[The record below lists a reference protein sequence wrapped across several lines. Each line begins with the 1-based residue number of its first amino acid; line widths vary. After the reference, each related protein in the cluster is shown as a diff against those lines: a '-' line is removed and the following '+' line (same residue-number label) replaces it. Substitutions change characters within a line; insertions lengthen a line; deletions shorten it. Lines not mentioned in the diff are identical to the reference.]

1 MNVTTKPA
9 AGERAVISA
18 PSLAGNAT
26 TKPDLISVEAA
37 KTMTLM
43 RMAELHKAHLNPGQ
57 QGLMKL
63 LGFHRVKLDRAE
75 GMFCHDHS
83 ARRIL
88 DFSGGLGS
96 VGLGHNHP
104 RILAARQKFQE
115 EKRPEIAP
123 SFMSQYATAL
133 ALNIARCSPAPLDT
147 VFLCSSATEAV
158 EAALKLCERAAGAKR
173 PRIAH
178 ARNAFHGR
186 TRGALAVTDGP
197 FHRAEFALPD
207 NTVAVP
213 FGYIDAIASAF
224 AADPGIGA
232 IILETV
238 QGCGGVVAAP
248 AEFWVKLRALCDR
261 HKVLWIADEVECGF
275 GRTGRFHAFEAFGVT
290 PDVVVLA
297 GSLGGGKASI
307 GAMLTSRALQDRAYG
322 TARSAM
328 IHAMAPTDASGEV
341 CVTAIEALNVLY
353 DEGLIDNA
361 ASTGAYLIERL
372 RQLQAI
378 YPKIIKDVRGAGLM
392 VGLEFQDFS
401 QTLPMMLRPMV
412 AVLDERLK
420 GSLSGFVGALL
431 LRDYDVLVAFTEY
444 NRNVIR
450 LEPPLICGP
459 QHVDMLID
467 ALDALLS
474 RGIVAI
480 VKDYVKNQLA

>member
-26 TKPDLISVEAA
+26 AKPDLISVEAA

-75 GMFCHDHS
+75 GMYCHDHS

-88 DFSGGLGS
+88 DFSGANGS
-96 VGLGHNHP
+96 VALGHNHP
-104 RILAARQKFQE
+104 RILAARQRFQE

-123 SFMSQYATAL
+123 AFMSQYATAL
-133 ALNIARCSPAPLDT
+133 ALNIARCSPPPLDT

-158 EAALKLCERAAGAKR
+158 EAALKLAERAAGPKR

-178 ARNAFHGR
+178 ARHSFHGR

-197 FHRAEFALPD
+197 FHRAEFVLPQ
-207 NTVAVP
+207 NTIAIP
-213 FGYIDAIASAF
+213 FGDAEALASVLAT
-224 AADPGIGA
+224 DGGIGT
-232 IILETV
+232 IILETI
-238 QGCGGVVAAP
+238 QGSAGVVEAAP
-248 AEFWVKLRALCDR
+248 EYWQKLRAVCDR
-261 HKVLWIADEVECGF
+261 HKVSWIADETECGF
-275 GRTGRFHAFEAFGVT
+275 GRTGRFHAFEAGGVS
-290 PDVVVLA
+290 PDAVA
-297 GSLGGGKASI
+297 MGGALGGGKAAI
-307 GAMLTSRALQDRAYG
+307 GAMVTSRAMQERAYG
-322 TARSAM
+322 TGRGAM
-328 IHAMAPTDASGEV
+328 IHAMAPTDAGGEA
-341 CVTAIEALNVLY
+341 CITAIEALNVLY

-361 ASTGAYLIERL
+361 GATGAYLIDRL
-372 RQLQAI
+372 RQLQSAH
-378 YPKIIKDVRGAGLM
+378 PKIIKDVRGSGLM

-401 QTLPMMLRPMV
+401 QTLPVMLRPMI

-431 LRDYDVLVAFTEY
+431 LRDYDVLVGFAEY

-450 LEPPLICGP
+450 LEPPLVCGP
-459 QHVDMLID
+459 QHVDVLID
-467 ALDALLS
+467 SLDALLS

-480 VKDYVKNQLA
+480 VKDYVKNQIA